1 MKPGRKPRVPKTAPE
16 SDCGANNSRP
26 TRRALGF
33 GRHTASKETT
43 MAIDRHKRPFAFT
56 MRWGLM
62 AFAAIVL
69 VIALGWA
76 VAVAV

>member
-1 MKPGRKPRVPKTAPE
+1 
-16 SDCGANNSRP
+16 
-26 TRRALGF
+26 
-33 GRHTASKETT
+33 